1 MFRKAADL
9 MLAEDYFVVDLD
21 VKDAAGSFNEFA
33 LHADGFLNVCCQ
45 TGSLS
50 CVVSHH
56 AVGDSDFHHCLLKS
70 YCHRNSKIEA
80 VRLKVILRYE
90 QQTCGPVVWR

>member
-9 MLAEDYFVVDLD
+9 MLAEDHFVVDFD

-33 LHADGFLNVCCQ
+33 LYADGFLNVCCQ

-56 AVGDSDFHHCLLKS
+56 AVGDSDFHHCLLKA
-70 YCHRNSKIEA
+70 CCCRNSAIEA
-80 VRLKVILRYE
+80 VRLKVSLRYE
-90 QQTCGPVVWR
+90 QQTCGPVVRR